1 MSSRILIADA
11 VSTECDRILESRGL
25 EVVRAVGLPKEKLME
40 MLPEFEGMIIRSA
53 VTADREMIEQ
63 MSMMRVIG
71 RAGTGVDNID
81 IIASTE
87 KGIIVMNVPDG
98 NTISAAEHAIAVLFS
113 MLRKVPAANASLRS
127 GSWDRK
133 SFTGT
138 EILHK
143 NIGIL
148 GLGRIGREVAIR
160 LQSFGVRVLG
170 YDPVLSPEAVSELG
184 VEPVDFDTLVESS
197 DILSVHIPLL
207 PATRGIIGKA
217 EMERMKK
224 GSFIVNCARGGIV
237 DEAALLEAL
246 ESGQI
251 AGAGLDVYDKEPPT
265 FPNPLIEHPNV
276 VATPHIAAS
285 TNEAQERVALAI
297 AHQIADYFE
306 GKGAA
311 GVVNA
316 SGLESSFKSEAMPLM
331 HAAERLGALLG
342 QLVGNTDV
350 DCTLTVYGAEASQ
363 IVRGLGASFLA
374 GMLGLGLDSTVNAVN
389 AGLLAEQNRV
399 TLVTAGEG
407 HHPHFTTLIQAEAS
421 GPKGESRSAGVTVF
435 GHNET
440 RLVTIDGVSVD
451 VRPEGTLLLF
461 ENVDRPGVLAAV
473 GNVLA
478 AHGVNIADVTLGRR
492 EGTGHAV
499 TVMRVDDDLSDGL
512 LGELSRLD
520 VVQRVR
526 TLTFEG
532 ASAPAS
538 PEE

>member
-25 EVVRAVGLPKEKLME
+25 KVVRAVGLPKEQLME
-40 MLPEFEGMIIRSA
+40 MLPDFEGMIIRSA
-53 VTADREMIEQ
+53 VTLDREMIER
-63 MSMMRVIG
+63 MSSMRVLG

-81 IIASTE
+81 IVASTE

-98 NTISAAEHAIAVLFS
+98 NTISAAEHTIAVLFS
-113 MLRKVPAANASLRS
+113 MLRKIPAANASLRKE
-127 GSWDRK
+127 SWDRK

-138 EILHK
+138 EILNK
-143 NIGIL
+143 TIGIL

-170 YDPVLSPEAVSELG
+170 YDPVLSAEAVSAMG

-197 DILSVHIPLL
+197 NIISVHIPLL
-207 PATRGIIGKA
+207 PATRGIIGRA
-217 EMERMKK
+217 ELARMQK

-251 AGAGLDVYDKEPPT
+251 AGAALDVFEKEPPT
-265 FPNPLIEHPNV
+265 FPSALIAHPNV

-285 TNEAQERVALAI
+285 TYEAQERVALAI

-306 GKGAA
+306 GKGAS

-316 SGLESSFKSEAMPLM
+316 SGLESSFRSEAMPLM
-331 HAAERLGALLG
+331 LAAERLGALLG

-350 DCTLTVYGAEASQ
+350 DCTLTVYGAEATQ

-399 TLVTAGEG
+399 RLVTAGEG
-407 HHPHFTTLIQAEAS
+407 GHADYMTLIQAEAT
-421 GPKGESRSAGVTVF
+421 GAKGESRSAAVTVF
-435 GHNET
+435 GKRET

-461 ENVDRPGVLAAV
+461 ENLDRPGVLASV

-478 AHGVNIADVTLGRR
+478 GHGVNIADVALGRR

-499 TVMRVDDDLSDGL
+499 TVMRVDDDLSDSL
-512 LGELSRLD
+512 LQELSRLE

-526 TLTFEG
+526 TLQFEG
-532 ASAPAS
+532 SSAPAS

>member
-1 MSSRILIADA
+1 
-11 VSTECDRILESRGL
+11 
-25 EVVRAVGLPKEKLME
+25 
-40 MLPEFEGMIIRSA
+40 
-53 VTADREMIEQ
+53 
-63 MSMMRVIG
+63 MMRVIG

>member
-217 EMERMKK
+217 EMGRMKK